1 MLKSLLLRAL
11 SPVTLILT
19 LTQNVLA
26 QPLPADTLE
35 QLGEDA
41 WACMRV

>member
-11 SPVTLILT
+11 SPVTLT